1 MGDVLDAVRRAW
13 SWTGLSPA
21 VLIDVNSFGNLLLA
35 DESGRY
41 WRICPEDLDCRIIA
55 QDAAAFGRLRADPE
69 FQRDWTMAPLHAAAL
84 ESIGPLSENRCY
96 CLKIPA
102 VLGGAYDVSNL
113 GEIALDELI
122 SFAGDVAQQVDGL
135 PDGAQIRLLVRD

>member
-1 MGDVLDAVRRAW
+1 MKDVLDTVRRSW
-13 SWTGLSPA
+13 GWTGLSPA
-21 VLIDVNSFGNLLLA
+21 ALIDANSFGNLLLT
-35 DESGRY
+35 DESGSY
-41 WRICPEDLDCRIIA
+41 WRICPEELDARIVA
-55 QDAAAFGRLRADPE
+55 QDAAAFELLRADPE

-84 ESIGPLSENRCY
+84 ESIGPLSEGRCY

-102 VLGGAYDVSNL
+102 VLGGVYDVSNL

-122 SFAGDVAQQVDGL
+122 SFSGDLAQQVEGL